1 MNRLARVKRALLA
14 HCLGNYAEMSVGECC
29 NYISWLTK
37 FRKLPQDDISF
48 LATWAC
54 MAMGTLT
61 ADEEEAFW
69 EEYRTRKEQGR
80 V

>member
-1 MNRLARVKRALLA
+1 MDRLSRVKRALLA
-14 HCLGNYAEMSVGECC
+14 HCLGNYAEMSVGACC
-29 NYISWLTK
+29 DYISWLAK

-54 MAMGTLT
+54 TAMGTLT

-69 EEYRTRKEQGR
+69 DEYRIRKEQGR
-80 V
+80 I

>member
-1 MNRLARVKRALLA
+1 MNRFARVRRALLA
-14 HCLGNYAEMSVGECC
+14 HVLGNYAEMSIDECC
-29 NYISWLTK
+29 DYISWLAK

-54 MAMGTLT
+54 AAMGTLT

-69 EEYRTRKEQGR
+69 EEYKIRKERGR
-80 V
+80 I

>member
-1 MNRLARVKRALLA
+1 MDRLARVKASLLR
-14 HCLGNYAEMSVGECC
+14 HSLGNYAELSIGACC
-29 NYISWLTK
+29 DYISWLAK

-54 MAMGTLT
+54 QAMGTLT

-69 EEYRTRKEQGR
+69 EEYRIRKEQGR